1 MQTAG
6 NHSAVHVADE
16 KGALPV
22 VTLTLFRRKMHNFS
36 GYCGASLHLHAA
48 GTNIMRRLR
57 SQDSS
62 GKHSLVS
69 SCVVHGRPC
78 VPEGGSNAS

>member
-6 NHSAVHVADE
+6 NQSAVHEAEE
-16 KGALPV
+16 KNALPV
-22 VTLTLFRRKMHNFS
+22 VTLTLFRRKSFLLLLW
-36 GYCGASLHLHAA
+36 GVAASA
-48 GTNIMRRLR
+48 GCRTNIVRRLR

-69 SCVVHGRPC
+69 SCVVH
-78 VPEGGSNAS
+78 